1 MTLTQLRYV
10 AKVAECGS
18 ITEAARQLY
27 ISQPSLSSAVRELEG
42 ELGIVIFNRSARGIS
57 LTPDGSEF
65 LSYARQILEQTEL
78 VEQRYAHARPSKR
91 LFAISSQHYAFV
103 VNAFVRLLESVDADE
118 YEMTL
123 RESRTYEIIEDVAGY
138 RSELGV
144 LYLSSFNE
152 KVLRKLMRENHLSY
166 TPLFD
171 ARPHVFLSTS
181 HPLAGAESVTLA
193 DLDAYPYLCYEQGTH
208 NSLYFSEE
216 LLPFESH
223 RKTIVLTDRATL
235 FNLLRGVNGY
245 TISSGVLNSD
255 LNGDDIASVPLET
268 DETMQLGYLTNDRAR
283 LSPMATR
290 YLKELRSLIA
300 QEGYEVLG

>member
-10 AKVAECGS
+10 AKIVECGS

-27 ISQPSLSSAVRELEG
+27 ASQPSLSVAVRELEG
-42 ELGIVIFNRSARGIS
+42 ELGIVIFNRNARGIS

-65 LSYARQILEQTEL
+65 LSHARQILEQTEL

-103 VNAFVRLLESVDADE
+103 VNAFVRLLKSVDAAE
-118 YEMTL
+118 YEFTL
-123 RESRTYEIIEDVAGY
+123 RESRTYEIFEDVTDY
-138 RSELGV
+138 RSELGII
-144 LYLSSFNE
+144 YISSFNE
-152 KVLRKLMRENHLSY
+152 KVLRKLMRENQLSY
-166 TPLFD
+166 APLFD
-171 ARPHVFLSTS
+171 AAPHVFLSER
-181 HPLAGAESVTLA
+181 HPLARAQRVTLRE
-193 DLDAYPYLCYEQGTH
+193 LDDYPYLCYEQGTH

-223 RKTIVLTDRATL
+223 RKTIVVTDRATL

-245 TISSGVLNSD
+245 TICSGVLNSD
-255 LNGDDIASVPLET
+255 LNGDDIVSVPLET

-283 LSPMATR
+283 PSPMALR
-290 YLKELRSLIA
+290 YLEELRTLVA
-300 QEGYEVLG
+300 AEGFEVLS

>member
-1 MTLTQLRYV
+1 M
-10 AKVAECGS
+10 
-18 ITEAARQLY
+18 
-27 ISQPSLSSAVRELEG
+27 
-42 ELGIVIFNRSARGIS
+42 
-57 LTPDGSEF
+57 
-65 LSYARQILEQTEL
+65 
-78 VEQRYAHARPSKR
+78 
-91 LFAISSQHYAFV
+91 
-103 VNAFVRLLESVDADE
+103 
-118 YEMTL
+118 
-123 RESRTYEIIEDVAGY
+123 
-138 RSELGV
+138 
-144 LYLSSFNE
+144 LYLSAFNE

-171 ARPHVFLSTS
+171 ARPHVFVSTS

-193 DLDAYPYLCYEQGTH
+193 QLDTYPYLCYEQGTH

-268 DETMQLGYLTNDRAR
+268 DETMQLGCLTNDRAR
-283 LSPMATR
+283 LSPMAAR
-290 YLKELRSLIA
+290 YLEELRSLVA
-300 QEGYEVLG
+300 SEGYDVLG